1 MKDYYNILGVSRN
14 ATFYDITKAYR
25 ELSAEYDPEK
35 KGGDNLTKERF
46 NDIQE
51 AYEILSNDIKRRQY
65 DSNNLQV
72 ENLPPNEKSVTR
84 PKTENTINTKKP
96 VLPKNQSNSENQIK
110 TKNPAIAENPV
121 PPVTPAPTYI
131 DPTIEFF
138 KANKF
143 EFGYEEEVI
152 FRWKTNNADK
162 VTLLP
167 FGTVAP
173 NEQKSYKIKDFKNKY
188 ITCELIAENT
198 HTGKIAKT
206 SVTLKNNLYEE
217 LFDFFKKELE
227 KQYRTTSPLQP
238 QEVAEKKISQ
248 IPVRPVETTP
258 IREYQPI
265 PEFKSPTTYKQP
277 KAPKEKKD
285 STNIIGIIF
294 KILLY
299 LFFLVSLVALIYLG
313 FFMN

>member
-1 MKDYYNILGVSRN
+1 MEDSL
-14 ATFYDITKAYR
+14 AQ
-25 ELSAEYDPEK
+25 
-35 KGGDNLTKERF
+35 ERF

-65 DSNNLQV
+65 DSNNLQA
-72 ENLPPNEKSVTR
+72 ENLPPNEKSDTK
-84 PKTENTINTKKP
+84 PKTENTLNTKKP
-96 VLPKNQSNSENQIK
+96 IFSKDQSNTENKIK
-110 TKNPAIAENPV
+110 TENKVTTENKV
-121 PPVTPAPTYI
+121 PSVTPAPTYL

-167 FGTVAP
+167 FGSVAP

-198 HTGKIAKT
+198 HTGKTAKT
-206 SVTLKNNLYEE
+206 SITLKNILYEE

-227 KQYRTTSPLQP
+227 KQYRTTSPIQP
-238 QEVAEKKISQ
+238 QVIAEKKISQ
-248 IPVRPVETTP
+248 IPVKPVQSP
-258 IREYQPI
+258 PAREYQPI
-265 PEFKSPTTYKQP
+265 PEYKTPTTYKQP